1 MKNIQLL
8 TFVGALLCTSAF
20 ELKAM
25 ESESQDSAEIQ
36 NEQNPLDS
44 VEIADEQSSPK
55 EVCAVMPASLGKR
68 SAPEITVK
76 QSAQKKFFLDPVM
89 LAQELENGEQQLKET
104 QQRLEAAQD
113 YLKNAGLQPIEVSI
127 RNTAPSLSK
136 EAKNNLRAVGIEL
149 PQSKSSGFCSLI

>member
-8 TFVGALLCTSAF
+8 TLVAALLCTSAF

-25 ESESQDSAEIQ
+25 ESESPDSAEIKA
-36 NEQNPLDS
+36 EQGSLDS
-44 VEIADEQSSPK
+44 VEIGDEEGSPK
-55 EVCAVMPASLGKR
+55 EACVGMPAHLGKR
-68 SAPEITVK
+68 SAPKITVK